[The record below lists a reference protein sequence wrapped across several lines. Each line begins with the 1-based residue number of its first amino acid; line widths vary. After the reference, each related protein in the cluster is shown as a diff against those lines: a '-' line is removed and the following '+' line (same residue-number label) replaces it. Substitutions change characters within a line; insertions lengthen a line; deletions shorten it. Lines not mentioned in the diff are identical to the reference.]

1 MEKAAHHAAAH
12 PSEADHPQLHAVETG
27 NRTMTP
33 ASRLMRHP
41 SCASDAS
48 TADRLNGTPDDR
60 IATKYKRIIVETVPR
75 IA

>member
-1 MEKAAHHAAAH
+1 
-12 PSEADHPQLHAVETG
+12 
-27 NRTMTP
+27 MTP

-41 SCASDAS
+41 SGASDAS